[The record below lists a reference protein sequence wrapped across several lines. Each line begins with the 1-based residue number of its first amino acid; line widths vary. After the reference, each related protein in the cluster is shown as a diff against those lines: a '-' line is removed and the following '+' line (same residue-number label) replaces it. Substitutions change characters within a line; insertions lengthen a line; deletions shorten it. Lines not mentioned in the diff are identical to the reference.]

1 MNHIKRGFTSITRRP
16 GKSIILLFLVFILG
30 TVIAGALAVDGA
42 ITNTDANLRRN
53 MRPLITFEFDW
64 EGFSQ
69 VADEEDIFAGRV
81 TPLPVETIRQIGNLS
96 YVNDFNYFHHTPVIS
111 FELYNYHIPH
121 FAGGDGWSTEWAGFS
136 LTGSSQPELMD
147 VREGTI
153 ELIDGRMFTEAE
165 ITTGAPV
172 AVIFRGLAEANNLGI
187 GSNLPVSSTVFTLEY
202 GSWSAPTAEDI
213 FATKDLELEIIGIF
227 DINRRDIEQ
236 LTDFDAHQEWNRIQ
250 MLAGRIYSPNQ
261 LAMET
266 HAFYTEQRRL
276 MVEANDLPAWFLA
289 NEHLRAFILLDD
301 PFDLEAF
308 RASAEPFLP
317 DFWTLLDLTDTFD
330 AISTSMTT
338 LQDIAAMI
346 LWMAILGSLT
356 VLSLLILLFL
366 RDRRYEVG
374 VYLALGEKKVK
385 IIIQIVLE
393 VVTTAFI
400 GIALAMFT
408 GNMISNQLSRN
419 MLQTELTTL
428 TEPTD
433 WGAAMFA
440 DGSDLRARWGGLGVE
455 ELSLDEMMEA
465 FDVSLDLETTL
476 IFYGI
481 GILVVTLSTI
491 LPVLY
496 ITRLNPKKVLME
508 AKS

>member
-69 VADEEDIFAGRV
+69 AADEEDIFAGRV
-81 TPLPVETIRQIGNLS
+81 TPLPVETIRQIGSLP
-96 YVNDFNYFHHTPVIS
+96 YVTEFNYSHQTSVIS
-111 FELYNYHIPH
+111 FDLSDYHIPH
-121 FAGGDGWSTEWAGFS
+121 FEDVRWSTEWIGFS

-165 ITTGAPV
+165 ITSGAPV
-172 AVIFRGLAEANNLGI
+172 AVIFRGLAEANDLGI
-187 GSNLPVSSTVFTLEY
+187 GSTLPVSSTVFNLEY

-236 LTDFDAHQEWNRIQ
+236 LADFDAHQEWNRIQ
-250 MLAGRIYSPNQ
+250 MLAGRIYTPNQ

-266 HAFYTEQRRL
+266 HAFYTEQRHL
-276 MVEANDLPAWFLA
+276 MVEANDLPVWFLA
-289 NEHLRAFILLDD
+289 NERLRAFILLDD

-308 RASAEPFLP
+308 RASAEPLLP

-385 IIIQIVLE
+385 IVIQIVLE
-393 VVTTAFI
+393 VVTTALV
-400 GIALAMFT
+400 GIVLAMFV

-428 TEPTD
+428 TEPTN
-433 WGAAMFA
+433 WGAAMFV
-440 DGSDLRARWGGLGVE
+440 DGNDLRSRWGGLGVE

-508 AKS
+508 AKN